1 MFPVSPGCRM
11 TKSYHHPV
19 CNLVHSVFCPIIG
32 RFSQIN
38 WEFDSSLDGVNVET
52 LQKNFWEFWMWM
64 LFHVEDYLI
73 LPISCGIG
81 RMERW
86 IIQVLTVHRIILHI
100 RNGRMLQSG
109 LATDRIRGSTAA
121 VLFVEFSRKRFQ
133 EAQSAKLN
141 YFLCFIYLLL
151 ALSFASFFGYLFT
164 QIN

>member
-1 MFPVSPGCRM
+1 MGSLCFSSVAVCRNHIQSPREFGSFIVGWRQCRDAS
-11 TKSYHHPV
+11 K
-19 CNLVHSVFCPIIG
+19 F
-32 RFSQIN
+32 
-38 WEFDSSLDGVNVET
+38 
-52 LQKNFWEFWMWM
+52 FWECWMWM

-121 VLFVEFSRKRFQ
+121 VLFVEFPRKRFQ

>member
-1 MFPVSPGCRM
+1 
-11 TKSYHHPV
+11 
-19 CNLVHSVFCPIIG
+19 
-32 RFSQIN
+32 
-38 WEFDSSLDGVNVET
+38 
-52 LQKNFWEFWMWM
+52 M

-86 IIQVLTVHRIILHI
+86 IIQVLTVHRIILPI
-100 RNGRMLQSG
+100 MLQSG

>member
-11 TKSYHHPV
+11 KKSYHHPV
-19 CNLVHSVFCPIIG
+19 CNLVIQYSARSSEGSHKLIG
-32 RFSQIN
+32 NLIHRWMASMSRRFKI
-38 WEFDSSLDGVNVET
+38 
-52 LQKNFWEFWMWM
+52 FWEFWMWM

-86 IIQVLTVHRIILHI
+86 IKQVLTVHRIILHI

-141 YFLCFIYLLL
+141 
-151 ALSFASFFGYLFT
+151 
-164 QIN
+164 